1 MTLLQKGLLE
11 AALRPRAVTDH
22 AVTDHA
28 VTDHGVTD
36 HGVTDHGGDSGQ
48 RVGAKMSLD
57 AVPRIEVSSFRV
69 CFDFGSDRESEN

>member
-1 MTLLQKGLLE
+1 MALLQKGLLE

-28 VTDHGVTD
+28 VTDHAVTD
-36 HGVTDHGGDSGQ
+36 YGGDSGQ
-48 RVGAKMSLD
+48 RVGAKVSLD
-57 AVPRIEVSSFRV
+57 AVLRIEVSSFRV

>member
-22 AVTDHA
+22 AVTDH
-28 VTDHGVTD
+28 GRN
-36 HGVTDHGGDSGQ
+36 SGQ
-48 RVGAKMSLD
+48 RVGAKVSLD
-57 AVPRIEVSSFRV
+57 AVLRIEVSSFRV